1 MHGNKKT
8 SLNFYI
14 IKFVFKIGI
23 SVFAILLVSFIVF
36 NNFLNSGILLPADHS
51 EKLIV
56 QFQSET
62 LRRLIP
68 YPELTAIG
76 IIAIILIIVLY
87 VFTLQFSN
95 KMKKELNKFSLV
107 TEKIEQQDLDF
118 KVQRVYFAEYQKV
131 MDSLDS
137 LRLSLKKSLTTQFEE
152 EKNKREQISALAH
165 DIKIP
170 ITIIKGNAELLN
182 LTQKDNDA
190 LDYTSEIIEAT
201 NQIQE
206 YIQLLVDISQN
217 EKTFNINRK
226 EQKIKEFI
234 NIIEKNT
241 RSSIGKHNI
250 YFKLNNYL
258 PKDIIWSIDSQLME
272 RAVMNIIINAL
283 EHTPE
288 QKSLNLEVSLKGDF
302 VSFVIT
308 DEGNGFSNEAIKRG
322 KEMFYTSDKS
332 RSQTGHYGIGLAF
345 ADKVIQAHKGTLQL
359 ANSPDTCG
367 GQVLILVPL

>member
-1 MHGNKKT
+1 MYGNKKT

-23 SVFAILLVSFIVF
+23 SVFAILLVSFIIF
-36 NNFLNSGILLPADHS
+36 NNLLNSGILLPADHS

-107 TEKIEQQDLDF
+107 TEKIEHQDLDF

-137 LRLSLKKSLTTQFEE
+137 LRLSLKKSLTTQFEQ

-206 YIQLLVDISQN
+206 YIQLLVDVSQN

-226 EQKIKEFI
+226 EQGIKEFI

-258 PKDIIWSIDSQLME
+258 PKEITWNIDLQLME

-308 DEGNGFSNEAIKRG
+308 DEGNGFSDEAIKRG
-322 KEMFYTSDKS
+322 KEMFYTSNKS

-345 ADKVIQAHKGTLQL
+345 ADKVIQAHKGSLLLQ
-359 ANSPDTCG
+359 NSPDTCG